1 MNHPHT
7 PASGARALA
16 FTRRAAVCAALAS
29 GIALPWAG
37 TALAQAP
44 AWPTKT
50 VRFINSF
57 PPGGPSDILARGVA
71 AVLQEQFKQ
80 PFVVDNKAGAGGN
93 LGAEAVARADA
104 DGHTLLF
111 GTSGPLAINV
121 SLYRRIGYDPV
132 KSFAPVFPVGHL
144 PNVLVV
150 NPQLPVKTVAELVA
164 HGRAHPGKLSYASS
178 GNGASSHLAG
188 VLFNKLAGTDFQHV
202 PYKGTGPALN
212 DLLGGQVAMSFTDVL
227 TAAPHVKAGKLRAL
241 GVTTAS
247 RSQALPE
254 LPTVAAQGVPG
265 LQGFDVSV
273 FFGIVAPAGT
283 PREVV
288 ERLNR
293 AFAEAVRQPEVRRTL
308 LGQGLELPPAT
319 TPEHLGAFIRS
330 EVAKWRDVV
339 QAAGATLD

>member
-1 MNHPHT
+1 MHP
-7 PASGARALA
+7 
-16 FTRRAAVCAALAS
+16 TRRAALAALALL
-29 GIALPWAG
+29 AA
-37 TALAQAP
+37 TATPVATA
-44 AWPTKT
+44 ADFPTRPVT
-50 VRFINSF
+50 LVVPF
-57 PPGGPSDILARGVA
+57 PPGGPTDAMARTLAA
-71 AVLQEQFKQ
+71 ALKGPLGQ
-80 PFVVDNKAGAGGN
+80 PVVVDNKAGAGGN